1 VRKFGDGFASPLS
14 PIVEISYAPP
24 KGIAGQAAKER
35 TTMRKRVQA
44 GTFTALAIT
53 LATAAAPA
61 LAHHS
66 FAMFDNSRAL
76 LITGSVEKFQW
87 TNPHSYLEM
96 DVAGKHYTLEMT
108 SPNMMSRAGWTAR
121 SVKAGEQ
128 VSALI
133 APLRDGRPGG
143 MVLEVR
149 FPDGH
154 VLVNPVPNPQN
165 YSRTVQ

>member
-1 VRKFGDGFASPLS
+1 
-14 PIVEISYAPP
+14 
-24 KGIAGQAAKER
+24 
-35 TTMRKRVQA
+35 MRKRVPPGA
-44 GTFTALAIT
+44 LTALAM
-53 LATAAAPA
+53 LLAAAPA

-66 FAMFDNSRAL
+66 FAMFDNTRAV

-96 DVAGKHYTLEMT
+96 NVGGKHYTLEMT
-108 SPNMMSRAGWTAR
+108 SPNMMSRAGWTSR
-121 SVKAGEQ
+121 SVKVGAQ
-128 VSALI
+128 VTTLI

-165 YSRTVQ
+165 YVRTPQ

>member
-1 VRKFGDGFASPLS
+1 
-14 PIVEISYAPP
+14 
-24 KGIAGQAAKER
+24 
-35 TTMRKRVQA
+35 MRKRVPPGA
-44 GTFTALAIT
+44 LAALAIT
-53 LATAAAPA
+53 LAAAPA

-66 FAMFDNSRAL
+66 FAMFDNTRAV

-96 DVAGKHYTLEMT
+96 NVGGKHYTLEMT
-108 SPNMMSRAGWTAR
+108 SPNMMSRAGWTSR

-128 VSALI
+128 VTTLI

-154 VLVNPVPNPQN
+154 VLINPVPNPQN
-165 YSRTVQ
+165 YVRTPQ